1 MHHEIVKDI
10 GYDIEKNET
19 MEERMRELLL
29 RTQELMK
36 KNSEKE
42 AGR

>member
-1 MHHEIVKDI
+1 MQHEIVKDL

-19 MEERMRELLL
+19 MEERMRELMH
-29 RTQELMK
+29 RTQEFMK

-42 AGR
+42 DGR

>member
-1 MHHEIVKDI
+1 MQHGIVKDI

-19 MEERMRELLL
+19 MEERMRELML

-42 AGR
+42 AE

>member
-1 MHHEIVKDI
+1 MQHEITKDI

-19 MEERMRELLL
+19 MEERMRELML
-29 RTQELMK
+29 RAQGLMK